1 MDTPRLRNRVL
12 LDLATGGWTIGPAV
26 VGGTLLAAAAAVA
39 GPGAAAVTAFAG
51 LSSLLIAGGAAAT
64 RWFLGGP
71 TIVERAMAGEA
82 SRERAR
88 READL
93 DALDRRLSADGDDR
107 TQTHL
112 RRLRALHQRLWG
124 GGPDG
129 DVNDRPPTEILLKA
143 EELFRFAVSS
153 LGQSLR
159 LHDAAG
165 GLATRDARLA
175 VEQRRDRLVR
185 EVGEGVDQLA
195 RTLDQVQLLKL
206 EPGAGPTLAAL
217 RGELDASLAVARRV
231 DARLRGL
238 DPNVEAGPL
247 RS

>member
-71 TIVERAMAGEA
+71 ALVERAMAGEA

-93 DALDRRLSADGDDR
+93 DALDRRLVADGDDR

-124 GGPDG
+124 GEEA
-129 DVNDRPPTEILLKA
+129 DRPPTEILLKA

-153 LGQSLR
+153 LQQSLR

-195 RTLDQVQLLKL
+195 RTLDQIQLLKL